1 MAQNSL
7 KPTIPN
13 WQLYSLMMGMLI
25 TGAIDTLVVKY
36 QDQQVV
42 RVTDGKEE
50 KFHHPYF
57 QCFNMFCGEM
67 ICLIYYAIKVCY
79 QNRAKQGLEAA
90 ATLNNKSAV
99 DEMTPRSPGSTI
111 AD

>member
-1 MAQNSL
+1 MASNL

-36 QDQQVV
+36 QDQQIVKV
-42 RVTDGKEE
+42 DPETGKGV

-67 ICLIYYAIKVCY
+67 ICLIYYGMKIWY
-79 QNRAKQGLEAA
+79 
-90 ATLNNKSAV
+90 
-99 DEMTPRSPGSTI
+99 
-111 AD
+111 